1 MRNYLILFVL
11 SSFFL
16 GCTFNKESR
25 VPTKK
30 TIETIINQFLD
41 EWHAAASNADYEA
54 YFGKMDSISVF
65 IGTDATENWSKK
77 QFEKF
82 SKPYFDQGKAWSFSA
97 IDRNIYVNEAGN
109 FLWFDELLDTWMGT
123 CRGSGVLEKKQ
134 GQWKIKHYVL
144 SIEIP
149 NSDVQAVI
157 SVKKKSDSIFL
168 STLKK

>member
-30 TIETIINQFLD
+30 TIETTINQFLD

>member
-1 MRNYLILFVL
+1 MRNYLISFVL

>member
-25 VPTKK
+25 VPPKK
-30 TIETIINQFLD
+30 TIEITINQFLD

-77 QFEKF
+77 QFQKF
-82 SKPYFDQGKAWSFSA
+82 SKPYFDQGKAWDFKA
-97 IDRNIYVNEAGN
+97 LQRNIYANKATN
-109 FLWFDELLDTWMGT
+109 FVWFDELLDTWMGT
-123 CRGSGVLEKKQ
+123 CRGSGVLENKH
-134 GQWKIKHYVL
+134 GIWKIKHYVL

-149 NSDVQAVI
+149 NPDVQSVI
-157 SVKKKSDSIFL
+157 SVKKKNDSIFL
-168 STLKK
+168 SSLKK

>member
-1 MRNYLILFVL
+1 
-11 SSFFL
+11 
-16 GCTFNKESR
+16 
-25 VPTKK
+25 
-30 TIETIINQFLD
+30 
-41 EWHAAASNADYEA
+41 
-54 YFGKMDSISVF
+54 MDSISVF

-168 STLKK
+168 SSLKK